1 MNISTAN
8 GGGGG
13 GGGGGAGGGSF
24 GNSNRTMA
32 NDVVSKPVATSI
44 LDRFRDMLKE
54 REDELRVSEGGDV
67 VLLSS
72 DDVVRLY
79 EVVLSDLVFNS
90 KPVITDLTII
100 AGEQRRH
107 GQGIADAICARI
119 IEAPVE
125 QKLPFLYLLDSIV
138 KNIGRDYVRYFSARL
153 PEVFCEAYN
162 QVHPNMYPSMRHL
175 FKTWSSVFHSSVLRK
190 IEALLE
196 FSPPMN
202 DQPSS
207 LTSGRASESPRP
219 THGIHVNP
227 KYLEARRQLGHATAD
242 AAVTERLSLRDHTDN
257 TASGLGAVKMIR
269 PSAARLAGSSSPYGV
284 KHGRSLSPSLDN
296 IAVDGSP
303 RRAAEKASPSQSGFE
318 YGFARTSGRHEE
330 ASDWQRNTLTN
341 GTSVKFETPAYRY
354 NNGIDLDRPRALIDA
369 YGIDEREKPPSHKH
383 LKVDHSIV
391 NGINKSAS
399 LKTWQNTEEEEF
411 NWEDMSP
418 TLGDSSRNN
427 DLFSSSIPPSAN
439 FRTRPG
445 FRTHPDPHLATSD
458 FRNNFSK
465 QAQLPIFSD
474 SSPSENVSAVSSVRG
489 VIKKVAGFRDENKH
503 VSSSHFPKD
512 GFSMPQSHVRSSQQ
526 HLSIKGSGRNHQMS
540 FSGMGI
546 APSSEYKPPSVSNFP
561 NADPRIRG
569 PSAVVSR
576 IGSSGFASLTPEM
589 QSIATPA
596 SMGVPPSVNIRASYH
611 QALLASPP
619 MHEQIGYQP
628 DAVGHQGM
636 TMPNFPGQQL
646 GSVEN
651 NPVSMPQPSSQPR
664 GLIPPNLQVGPH
676 VNLSYSQPQPLPSQE
691 ARQNMV
697 PPVPYLPPSNLVR
710 PPLDYGYVPQAH
722 GVHAIMGAGL
732 QNVIPNV
739 QSSMPV
745 PSIVNASLSLP
756 GVSMPP
762 LQGSRPVSSTM
773 IHITQN
779 PGPVGPNPPAGG
791 PLSGLFNT
799 LMAQGLISLT
809 KEAPMQDSMVLDF
822 NQDTLRV
829 RHESAIKA
837 LYADLPRQCTACG
850 VRFKCQEAHSSH
862 MDWHV
867 KRNRKSKNKQKPSR
881 NWFVRVDMWLR
892 NAEALGTDAVPSF
905 LPIEDA
911 VEKNDDEELAVPADD
926 DQKFCALCGEPFD
939 DFYSDETEEWMYRG
953 AVYMNAPTGS
963 TAGMNRSQ
971 LGPIIHSK
979 CRSETSGA
987 SAEVL
992 SKDRGGYT
1000 EEGSEKK

>member
-1 MNISTAN
+1 
-8 GGGGG
+8 
-13 GGGGGAGGGSF
+13 
-24 GNSNRTMA
+24 MA
-32 NDVVSKPVATSI
+32 NDVVSKPVAAPI
-44 LDRFRDMLKE
+44 LERFRDMLKE
-54 REDELRVSEGGDV
+54 REDELRVSEGVDV
-67 VLLSS
+67 VLSS
-72 DDVVRLY
+72 DEVVRLY
-79 EVVLSDLVFNS
+79 EVVLSELVINS

-119 IEAPVE
+119 IEASVE

-138 KNIGRDYVRYFSARL
+138 KNIGRDYVRCFSARL
-153 PEVFCEAYN
+153 PEVFCEAYK

-175 FKTWSSVFHSSVLRK
+175 FNTWSSVFHPSVLRK

-196 FSPPMN
+196 FSPSVN

-257 TASGLGAVKMIR
+257 TASGLGAVKMIL
-269 PSAARLAGSSSPYGV
+269 PSAARHARSSSPYGA
-284 KHGRSLSPSLDN
+284 KHGRSISPSLDD

-303 RRAAEKASPSQSGFE
+303 RRAAEMASPSQSGFE

-330 ASDWQRNTLTN
+330 ASDWKRNSLAN

-369 YGIDEREKPPSHKH
+369 YGIDEREKPPRHKH
-383 LKVDHSIV
+383 LKVDHPIV
-391 NGINKSAS
+391 NGINKLAS
-399 LKTWQNTEEEEF
+399 LKTWQHTEEEEF

-427 DLFSSSIPPSAN
+427 DLFSSSIPQSAN

-445 FRTHPDPHLATSD
+445 FGMRADPHLATSD
-458 FRNNFSK
+458 FRSSWSK

-474 SSPSENVSAVSSVRG
+474 SSPTESVSAVSSVRG
-489 VIKKVAGFRDENKH
+489 VIKKVPGFREEKKH
-503 VSSSHFPKD
+503 VSGSHFPKD
-512 GFSMPQSHVRSSQQ
+512 GFSMPQTLVQSSQQ
-526 HLSIKGSGRNHQMS
+526 LLSIKGSGRNHQMS

-546 APSSEYKPPSVSNFP
+546 TPSAEQKSPSVGNFP

-576 IGSSGFASLTPEM
+576 LGSGFASLTPEM
-589 QSIATPA
+589 QPVATPA
-596 SMGVPPSVNIRASYH
+596 SMGLSPSVNIRPHH
-611 QALLASPP
+611 QALLTSPP
-619 MHEQIGYQP
+619 MHEQTYQP
-628 DAVGHQGM
+628 DAVGHQSM
-636 TMPNFPGQQL
+636 TMSNFPGQQI
-646 GSVEN
+646 GSIE
-651 NPVSMPQPSSQPR
+651 SKQQISIPQPSNQPH
-664 GLIPPNLQVGPH
+664 GLLPRNLQVRPH
-676 VNLSYSQPQPLPSQE
+676 VNLSHSQPQPQPLPSQD

-697 PPVPYLPPSNLVR
+697 PPVPYLPSSNLVR
-710 PPLDYGYVPQAH
+710 PPLNHGYVPQAH
-722 GVHAIMGAGL
+722 GIHATIGTGL
-732 QNVIPNV
+732 QNVVPNV
-739 QSSMPV
+739 QSSMPIA
-745 PSIVNASLSLP
+745 SIVNASLGFP
-756 GVSMPP
+756 GGAMPP
-762 LQGSRPVSSTM
+762 LQGFRPVSSTM
-773 IHITQN
+773 MPITQT
-779 PGPVGPNPPAGG
+779 PGPVGPNPPAGV
-791 PLSGLFNT
+791 PLSGLFNS

-809 KEAPMQDSMVLDF
+809 KEAPVKDSMVLDF
-822 NQDTLRV
+822 NQDTLKV
-829 RHESAIKA
+829 RHESAITA

-892 NAEALGTDAVPSF
+892 NAEALGPDAVPSF
-905 LPIEDA
+905 LPTEDA

-926 DQKFCALCGEPFD
+926 DQKVCALCGEPFD

-963 TAGMNRSQ
+963 TAGMDRSQ

-979 CRSETSGA
+979 CRSDTSGA

-1000 EEGSEKK
+1000 EEGSEKKQMRS